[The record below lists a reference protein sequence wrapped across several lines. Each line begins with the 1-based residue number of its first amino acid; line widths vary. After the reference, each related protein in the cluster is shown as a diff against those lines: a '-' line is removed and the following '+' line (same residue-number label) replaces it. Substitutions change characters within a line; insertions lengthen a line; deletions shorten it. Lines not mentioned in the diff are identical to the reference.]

1 MLFFLFYY
9 FYSSN
14 NPGKVSQMLFKK
26 VGYYKVIKII
36 IIKQYILMFPTS
48 INQHFRMISEGSC
61 DTED

>member
-1 MLFFLFYY
+1 
-9 FYSSN
+9 
-14 NPGKVSQMLFKK
+14 MLFKK